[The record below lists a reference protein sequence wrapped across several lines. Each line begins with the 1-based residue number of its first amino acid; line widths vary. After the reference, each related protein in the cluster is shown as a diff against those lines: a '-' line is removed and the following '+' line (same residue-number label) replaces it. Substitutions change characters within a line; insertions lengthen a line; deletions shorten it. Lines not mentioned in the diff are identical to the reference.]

1 MIHHIV
7 QFALR
12 QRLLVL
18 LLTLFIVI
26 GGMIP
31 APAVPLDIAR

>member
-18 LLTLFIVI
+18 LLVLLLL
-26 GGMIP
+26 
-31 APAVPLDIAR
+31 PLDPIRPSSPRP